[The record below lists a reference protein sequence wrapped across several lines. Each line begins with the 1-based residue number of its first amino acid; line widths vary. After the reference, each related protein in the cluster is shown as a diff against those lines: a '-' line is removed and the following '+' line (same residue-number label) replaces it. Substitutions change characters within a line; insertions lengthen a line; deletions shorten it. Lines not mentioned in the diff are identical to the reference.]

1 MRLFFPEKWA
11 DAEVDILAEMMGGQ
25 KRSFA
30 MRREIAVDDDKID
43 CCIKVFQL
51 MAERGNDLQKGQ
63 REHIPRRLT
72 PIGISS
78 QVMTCRYSCLR
89 N

>member
-1 MRLFFPEKWA
+1 
-11 DAEVDILAEMMGGQ
+11 
-25 KRSFA
+25 
-30 MRREIAVDDDKID
+30 MRREISVDDDKID

-72 PIGISS
+72 RISS